1 MRKDYSN
8 YLEKLEDKSLYEAL
22 ELTFTKA
29 FPSIIENCEDEK
41 ESSNMF
47 ISFLYL
53 VEALSTSNDSV
64 FMEHFAFYNCYSDFC
79 DKLFDMIDSCSVN
92 DARIAYEMLTSEIN
106 HTITNLIIEG
116 LQNGTIS
123 PADLEG
129 PSDEDDGYDDANLEK
144 LSAFMHLDNQ
154 DKATDILNQLTRILE
169 LLSFSNNT
177 FDEDNDLLPVLDR
190 DDDTHTSLDT
200 MYSYILAIQHELGKL
215 IEHAE
220 IFEVNAK

>member
-1 MRKDYSN
+1 M
-8 YLEKLEDKSLYEAL
+8 
-22 ELTFTKA
+22 ELTFTEA
-29 FPSIIENCEDEK
+29 FPNIIENCEDEK
-41 ESSNMF
+41 ESSSMF

-53 VEALSTSNDSV
+53 VEALSTSNDPV
-64 FMEHFAFYNCYSDFC
+64 FLERFDFYNCYTDFC

-106 HTITNLIIEG
+106 HTITNLIIEE

-177 FDEDNDLLPVLDR
+177 FDEDNDLLPVLD
-190 DDDTHTSLDT
+190 
-200 MYSYILAIQHELGKL
+200 
-215 IEHAE
+215 
-220 IFEVNAK
+220 